1 MKAGD
6 YIFVEFGHN
15 DQKQRGPGIGANYS
29 FATHLKTFIDEAVA
43 RGAHPVLVTPTQ
55 RRSFGDDGK
64 IKDTHLDY
72 PDATRSV
79 AARED
84 IPLIDLHAMT
94 RTLYEALGVEESKR
108 AFVHYPAGS
117 YPGQTADFADNT
129 HFNPYGAYQIAK
141 CVIEGMKTADL
152 PLTAYL
158 RTDYPGYNSAQPD
171 AFESFRWSDSP
182 FIEVEKPDG
191 N

>member
-1 MKAGD
+1 MESLGRWS
-6 YIFVEFGHN
+6 Y
-15 DQKQRGPGIGANYS
+15 
-29 FATHLKTFIDEAVA
+29 TFIDEAISL
-43 RGAHPVLVTPTQ
+43 GAYPVLVTPTQ

-72 PDATRSV
+72 PDATRWV
-79 AARED
+79 ATKEN

-94 RTLYEALGVEESKR
+94 RILYESLGEEDSKK

-117 YPGQTADFADNT
+117 YPGQEKDFADNT

-141 CVIEGMKTADL
+141 CVIEGMKNVNL
-152 PLTAYL
+152 PIIAYL
-158 RTDYPGYNSAQPD
+158 RNDYQSYTPQKPD
-171 AFESFRWSDSP
+171 SFESFHWSDSP
-182 FIEVEKPDG
+182 FIEIQKPDG